1 MSKLEKD
8 VVVEGTAAAIETRTR
23 ALRLPLPLRVDILA
37 TVEYS
42 IAYE

>member
-8 VVVEGTAAAIETRTR
+8 VVVEGTAAAIEIRTR
-23 ALRLPLPLRVDILA
+23 ALRLPLRVDILA
-37 TVEYS
+37 TVEYP